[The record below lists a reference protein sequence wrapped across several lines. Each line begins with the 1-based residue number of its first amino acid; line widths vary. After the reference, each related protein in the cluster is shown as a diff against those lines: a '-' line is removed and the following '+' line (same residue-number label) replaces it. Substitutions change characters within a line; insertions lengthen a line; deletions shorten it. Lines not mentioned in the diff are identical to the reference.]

1 MRAVATCPFVYKAL
15 STQRRAPP
23 GSPPRVASRELQRT
37 PVVNISCCAG
47 HGSCAGME
55 VDSENSHRACAK
67 GPSSGSLLQRC
78 RSAEATRRTLVTWS
92 DQGAQGAD
100 DGAPARRAAHRPGG
114 HPRRDGGGPGAHPH
128 QRAQHL
134 VRLRAGL
141 PQLPRRRARGC
152 APAPRCAAASAGGAG
167 ACSCAL
173 QRACGSQRTRA
184 LADTHIHSCEHELCR
199 LALRK
204 KGGGCG
210 TGICI
215 TCTRLDVGSRGA
227 CPEPPCGL
235 LSSNTF
241 APMPPLHV

>member
-23 GSPPRVASRELQRT
+23 GSPPRVASQELQRT

-67 GPSSGSLLQRC
+67 GPSRGSLLNV
-78 RSAEATRRTLVTWS
+78 A
-92 DQGAQGAD
+92 
-100 DGAPARRAAHRPGG
+100 G

-152 APAPRCAAASAGGAG
+152 APAPRHAAACAGGAG
-167 ACSCAL
+167 ARSCAL

-184 LADTHIHSCEHELCR
+184 LADTHIPSCEHELCR

-210 TGICI
+210 PGRFYI
-215 TCTRLDVGSRGA
+215 TCTRLYVGNGGA

-235 LSSNTF
+235 LSSNTL
-241 APMPPLHV
+241 APMPPLRV